1 MPMYDASETTR
12 IYGYFQFT
20 DSFTNSNKNMKQK
33 FIMMLAM
40 AAVATGCSKNDALMP
55 EPAGRETPISVKA
68 STRAV
73 ETRAPHTDAIAEDT
87 PFKAQVFTTKTKGK
101 YSTAADLYANGTITF
116 TGAGEMAY
124 DDPMISGNRTF
135 PADGSSIYLLGLYPC
150 DDQYAGQKWAFTATA
165 ATYKFSGKEDVITAK
180 EVKTTKK
187 ADADAGTFETL
198 EFEHQLTLL
207 EVHVVAETEEAAKA
221 WGTLKEVALTHNLTS
236 TTFKNTVSV
245 NTSTGTATIS
255 STPTATGWPV
265 YTADDATFTGQTL
278 DIPYGSE
285 GQTTDELKTMAQNI
299 GTTLVA
305 PIVAKGTSDFTMTIK
320 SQPTGANEVTKDGI
334 KIDLKSSDGT
344 AFTGN
349 TKGQKFVVTL
359 IFRSQDI
366 KAVGTLTPWGD
377 GGSADADVN

>member
-1 MPMYDASETTR
+1 
-12 IYGYFQFT
+12 
-20 DSFTNSNKNMKQK
+20 
-33 FIMMLAM
+33 MMLAM
-40 AAVATGCSKNDALMP
+40 AAMAAGCSKKDSLMP
-55 EPAGRETPISVKA
+55 EPDGHQTPISVKA

-73 ETRAPHTDAIAEDT
+73 ETRAPHTDAISEDT

-124 DDPMISGNRTF
+124 DDPMISGSRTF
-135 PADGSSIYLLGLYPC
+135 PSDGASIYLLGLYPY
-150 DDQYAGQKWAFTATA
+150 DDLYQGQKWTFTTTA
-165 ATYKFSGKEDVITAK
+165 ATYRFSGKEDVITAK

-207 EVHVVAETEEAAKA
+207 EIHVVAESEDAAKA

-245 NTSTGTATIS
+245 NTSTGVTTVA
-255 STPTATGWPV
+255 STPTTTGWPI
-265 YTADDATFTGQTL
+265 YTADDATFTNQTFDL
-278 DIPYGSE
+278 PYGSE
-285 GQTTDELKTMAQNI
+285 GQTTDELKTVAQAI

-305 PIVAKGTSDFTMTIK
+305 PITAKGTSDFTLAIK
-320 SQPTGANEVTKDGI
+320 SQPTGAGEVTKNDI

-344 AFTGN
+344 AFSGN
-349 TKGQKFVVTL
+349 TKGQKFIVTL

-366 KAVGTLTPWGD
+366 KAIGTLTPWGD

>member
-1 MPMYDASETTR
+1 
-12 IYGYFQFT
+12 
-20 DSFTNSNKNMKQK
+20 MKQK

-55 EPAGRETPISVKA
+55 EPGGRETPISVKA
-68 STRAV
+68 STRTV

-101 YSTAADLYANGTITF
+101 YSTASDLYASGTITF

-135 PADGSSIYLLGLYPC
+135 PSDGSSIYLLGLYPY
-150 DDQYAGQKWAFTATA
+150 DDLYTGQKWAFTTTA

-207 EVHVVAETEEAAKA
+207 EIHVVAETEDAAKA
-221 WGTLKEVALTHNLTS
+221 WGTLKEVAFTHNLTS
-236 TTFKNTVSV
+236 TTFKNTLSV

-255 STPTATGWPV
+255 ATPTVTGWPV

-278 DIPYGSE
+278 DIPYGSA
-285 GQTTDELKTMAQNI
+285 GQTTDELKTAAQTI
-299 GTTLVA
+299 GTSLVA
-305 PIVAKGTSDFTMTIK
+305 PITAKGTSDFTMSIK
-320 SQPTGANEVTKDGI
+320 SQPTGASEVTKDGI
-334 KIDLKSSDGT
+334 KIDLKTSDGS

-349 TKGQKFVVTL
+349 TKGQKFIITL

-366 KAVGTLTPWGD
+366 KAIGTLTPWGD